1 MNIASELTALNGY
14 ILGAYSA
21 INAKGGTMPANKNM
35 ANLATAISGIPSG
48 GASPC
53 TATIR
58 IDSGAPIVKVAY
70 TNQSGTF
77 QSTTISSSA
86 TISTIQGAIIFLTA
100 VGAFNLSGSGYTE
113 HNPFSSSNSLFVVCN
128 ASTASITVG
137 GSCFVAG
144 TPVLMADG
152 SMKKI
157 EDVVVGDIV
166 ESYDTET
173 ITASISRVSKTYK
186 HANNVVVELYSDDGL
201 IVRTT
206 PNHPIYADGEFKR
219 AEELTV
225 GAKMVDADGESVVVS
240 EIRTVAEDGMVFNL
254 EVADTHTY
262 FVGEQKVLVHNKPE

>member
-1 MNIASELTALNGY
+1 MSKAIITESLLTGIAN
-14 ILGAYSA
+14 A
-21 INAKGGTMPANKNM
+21 IRTKGGTSAQMTPAQM
-35 ANLATAISGIPSG
+35 ATAIANIPSG
-48 GASPC
+48 GANPC
-53 TATIR
+53 TLTIT
-58 IDSGAPIVKVAY
+58 IDSGAPNVKVAY
-70 TNQSGTF
+70 TNQSGAF

-86 TISTIQGAIIFLTA
+86 TINTIQGAILYMTA
-100 VGAFNLSGSGYTE
+100 SGGFSLSGSGYNE
-113 HNPFSSSNSLFVVCN
+113 YNPFSLSNSVFIVCN
-128 ASTASITVG
+128 SSTASILIG
-137 GSCFVAG
+137 NPCFVAG

-186 HANNVVVELYSDDGL
+186 HANNAVVELYSDDGL

-225 GAKMVDADGESVVVS
+225 GAKMVDADGEAIVVS